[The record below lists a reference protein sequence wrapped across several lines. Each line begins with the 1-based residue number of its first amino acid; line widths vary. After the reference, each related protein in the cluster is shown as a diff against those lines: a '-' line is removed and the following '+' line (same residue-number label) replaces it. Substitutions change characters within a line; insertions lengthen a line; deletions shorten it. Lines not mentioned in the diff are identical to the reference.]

1 MKFRFFAIAALL
13 AAVAQAPEAEAS
25 RLRAPAYPL
34 VTIDPYTN
42 VWSMTD
48 TLYADDTRHW
58 TGRQQPLTGVLSVD
72 GKDYRFMGRDFRYME
87 MLVPNAEWGKWE
99 GKYKKHFPGEGWALE
114 SHDDSSWP
122 PGRGSYATTWTDG
135 KYLKVKN

>member
-99 GKYKKHFPGEGWALE
+99 GKYK
-114 SHDDSSWP
+114 
-122 PGRGSYATTWTDG
+122 
-135 KYLKVKN
+135 